1 MAKEKNSKGKYSHN
15 RQAKVFRNWGVNTWE
30 EIRDKINDNSKS
42 KHTKQEIQKN
52 KT

>member
-30 EIRDKINDNSKS
+30 EIKEKIDGKDR
-42 KHTKQEIQKN
+42 KN
-52 KT
+52 KKVD